1 MQLESYWKS
10 PDSGRR
16 TAVAAVDPH
25 FDPPSPRSRM
35 APNKPLGWACYK
47 KTHAQE
53 IRSPIILYQNIFYL
67 IIFSFDSSQLTS
79 MSK

>member
-1 MQLESYWKS
+1 MWIHYHTIGKLLKS

-47 KTHAQE
+47 KTHMQE
-53 IRSPIILYQNIFYL
+53 IMSPKFL
-67 IIFSFDSSQLTS
+67 IIFY
-79 MSK
+79 